1 MRKAEI
7 IFTGLAILG
16 AILSFSTVPGGSF
29 LIIISCTVLSSLYL
43 YLGFA
48 LFNTI
53 RLRNIFKKQS
63 YSGLSALRIIGGI
76 AVGFVLSI
84 VVIGLMFRIM
94 VWEGSTIMLIVS
106 IVPVSILTVI
116 ALIKFFH
123 KKDTFYIGIL
133 KRVVPYT
140 ALAALFL
147 LSPASLPTQIRHR
160 DNPEYVNALKALDE
174 NPQDEEAQRKI
185 DEIEAGFRKMRGEE

>member
-7 IFTGLAILG
+7 IFTVLAILG
-16 AILSFSTVPGGSF
+16 TILSFSTVPGGSF

-116 ALIKFFH
+116 ALIKFAR

-140 ALAALFL
+140 ALAVLFL
-147 LSPASLPTQIRHR
+147 LTPASLPTQIRHR

-174 NPQDEEAQRKI
+174 NPQDKEAQRKV
-185 DEIEAGFRKMRGEE
+185 DEIEASFRKMNGEE